1 MRGQLSFIE
10 VEPKHVLMSLR
21 EEYYDAMLEG
31 RKHYEYRTRYLKEE
45 SEAYIYISKTKK
57 SIVAKIKFGEPIIAD
72 ANTIALIAEQ
82 EEPGSYNGMME
93 YLCNNI
99 GYAIPVEEIIP
110 IEEVSLSELQQQFPN
125 FVVPQSYYILDKKP
139 ELLSFLDS
147 RDRAKSCVKKDNIK
161 TF

>member
-10 VEPKHVLMSLR
+10 EEPKRVLMSLR

-57 SIVAKIKFGEPIIAD
+57 SIVAKIRFGEPIIAD

-93 YLCNNI
+93 YLYNNI
-99 GYAIPVEEIIP
+99 GYAISVEEIIP

-125 FVVPQSYYILDKKP
+125 FVVPQSYYLLDKKP

-147 RDRAKSCVKKDNIK
+147 RERAKSCVRKR
-161 TF
+161 

>member
-1 MRGQLSFIE
+1 MKGQLSFIKE
-10 VEPKHVLMSLR
+10 EPKRVLMSLR

-72 ANTIALIAEQ
+72 ANTIALIAEE

-93 YLCNNI
+93 YLYNNI
-99 GYAIPVEEIIP
+99 GYAIPVEEIVS
-110 IEEVSLSELQQQFPN
+110 IEEVSLSKLQQQFPN

-147 RDRAKSCVKKDNIK
+147 RERAKSCVRKI
-161 TF
+161 

>member
-10 VEPKHVLMSLR
+10 EEPKRVLMSLR

-93 YLCNNI
+93 YLYNNI
-99 GYAIPVEEIIP
+99 GYAIPVE
-110 IEEVSLSELQQQFPN
+110 VSLSKLQQQFSN
-125 FVVPQSYYILDKKP
+125 FVVPQSYYLLDKKP

-147 RDRAKSCVKKDNIK
+147 RERVKSCLRKR
-161 TF
+161 

>member
-10 VEPKHVLMSLR
+10 EESKCVLMSLR
-21 EEYYDAMLEG
+21 EEYYNAMLEG
-31 RKHYEYRTRYLKEE
+31 RKHFEYRTRYLKGA

-57 SIVAKIKFGEPIIAD
+57 SIVAKIKFGEPIIGD

-93 YLCNNI
+93 YLYNNI
-99 GYAIPVEEIIP
+99 GYAIPVEEIVP
-110 IEEVSLSELQQQFPN
+110 IEEVSLNELQQQFPN

-139 ELLSFLDS
+139 ELLSFLES
-147 RDRAKSCVKKDNIK
+147 RKRIESCVRKR
-161 TF
+161 

>member
-10 VEPKHVLMSLR
+10 EEPKRVLMSLR

-93 YLCNNI
+93 YLYNNI
-99 GYAIPVEEIIP
+99 GYAIPVEIIP
-110 IEEVSLSELQQQFPN
+110 IEEVSLSKLQQQFSN
-125 FVVPQSYYILDKKP
+125 FVVPQSYYLLDKKP

-147 RDRAKSCVKKDNIK
+147 RERVKSCLRKR
-161 TF
+161 

>member
-1 MRGQLSFIE
+1 MKRQLSFIE
-10 VEPKHVLMSLR
+10 EEPKHVLMSLR
-21 EEYYDAMLEG
+21 EEYYDAILE
-31 RKHYEYRTRYLKEE
+31 RKKHYEYRTRYVKEE

-82 EEPGSYNGMME
+82 EEPGSYGSMME
-93 YLCNNI
+93 YLYSDI

-147 RDRAKSCVKKDNIK
+147 KERVKLCVKER
-161 TF
+161 

>member
-10 VEPKHVLMSLR
+10 EEPKRVLMSLR

-82 EEPGSYNGMME
+82 EEPGSYNGMMK
-93 YLCNNI
+93 YLYNNI

-110 IEEVSLSELQQQFPN
+110 IEEVSLSKLQQQFSN
-125 FVVPQSYYILDKKP
+125 FVVPQSYYLLDKKL

-147 RDRAKSCVKKDNIK
+147 RERAKSCLKKR
-161 TF
+161 

>member
-10 VEPKHVLMSLR
+10 EEPKRVLMSLR

-31 RKHYEYRTRYLKEE
+31 RKRYEYRTRYLKEE

-93 YLCNNI
+93 YLYNNI
-99 GYAIPVEEIIP
+99 GYAILVEEIIP

-125 FVVPQSYYILDKKP
+125 FVVPQSYYLLDKKP

-147 RDRAKSCVKKDNIK
+147 RERAKSCVRKR
-161 TF
+161 

>member
-10 VEPKHVLMSLR
+10 EEPKRVLMSLR

-93 YLCNNI
+93 QYWLCNSSRRNH
-99 GYAIPVEEIIP
+99 
-110 IEEVSLSELQQQFPN
+110 
-125 FVVPQSYYILDKKP
+125 SYRGSFIKQITTTIFKFCSSTI
-139 ELLSFLDS
+139 LLSF
-147 RDRAKSCVKKDNIK
+147 R
-161 TF
+161 

>member
-1 MRGQLSFIE
+1 MSEDLNKK
-10 VEPKHVLMSLR
+10 VEN
-21 EEYYDAMLEG
+21 ENEG
-31 RKHYEYRTRYLKEE
+31 EE

-93 YLCNNI
+93 YLYNNI

-110 IEEVSLSELQQQFPN
+110 IEEVSLSQLQEKQGFPLSRHKGEAALRCTYQ
-125 FVVPQSYYILDKKP
+125 VVNYVRVFQKK
-139 ELLSFLDS
+139 
-147 RDRAKSCVKKDNIK
+147 
-161 TF
+161 

>member
-10 VEPKHVLMSLR
+10 EEPKCVLMSLR
-21 EEYYDAMLEG
+21 EEYYNAMLEG
-31 RKHYEYRTRYLKEE
+31 RKHFEYRTRYLKEA

-57 SIVAKIKFGEPIIAD
+57 SIVAKIKFGESIIGD

-93 YLCNNI
+93 YLYNNI
-99 GYAIPVEEIIP
+99 GYAIPVEEIVP
-110 IEEVSLSELQQQFPN
+110 IEEVSLNELQQQFPN

-139 ELLSFLDS
+139 ELLSFLES
-147 RDRAKSCVKKDNIK
+147 RKRVETCVRKR
-161 TF
+161 

>member
-10 VEPKHVLMSLR
+10 EEPKRVLMSLR

-45 SEAYIYISKTKK
+45 SEAYIYISKT

-93 YLCNNI
+93 YLYNNI

-110 IEEVSLSELQQQFPN
+110 IEEVSLSKLQQQFSN
-125 FVVPQSYYILDKKP
+125 FVVPQSYYLLDKKP

-147 RDRAKSCVKKDNIK
+147 RERVKSCLRKR
-161 TF
+161 

>member
-1 MRGQLSFIE
+1 MI
-10 VEPKHVLMSLR
+10 
-21 EEYYDAMLEG
+21 
-31 RKHYEYRTRYLKEE
+31 TN
-45 SEAYIYISKTKK
+45 IYISKTKK

-93 YLCNNI
+93 YLYNDI

-110 IEEVSLSELQQQFPN
+110 IEEVSLSKLQQQFSN
-125 FVVPQSYYILDKKP
+125 FVVPQSYYLLDKKP

-147 RDRAKSCVKKDNIK
+147 RERVKSCLRKR
-161 TF
+161 